1 MIRFNIGELL
11 HAPVGA
17 TLTFELNLGLVDLDE
32 DLSVEGLSG
41 RLVFLQTDKGILGNG
56 TFWAEIDTEC
66 ARCLEPMRTTVE
78 IELEERFRLASCIS
92 ANHPACPIDGE
103 GWVDLKPI
111 FRDLVLV
118 ALPMQPL
125 CKADCKGLCPNCGH
139 NLNEGPC
146 NCLAEEIDPRMAV
159 LQSLLRHGTK

>member
-1 MIRFNIGELL
+1 MMRFNISELL
-11 HAPVGA
+11 HAPIGA
-17 TLTFELNLGLVDLDE
+17 TLTFEIDLGFLDLDE
-32 DLSVEGLSG
+32 DLSVEGLKG
-41 RLVFLQTDKGILGNG
+41 RLTFLQTDRGILGTG
-56 TFWAEIDTEC
+56 TFVAEIDTEC
-66 ARCLEPMRTTVE
+66 ARCLEPMRTTID
-78 IELEERFRLASCIS
+78 IELEERFRLTSHIS

-103 GWVDLKPI
+103 GWVNLKPI

-146 NCLAEEIDPRMAV
+146 TCSPDDIDPRMAT
-159 LQSLLRHGTK
+159 LQLLRHGTK